1 MLDAFI
7 IQELKRREQERLRQ
21 ERQRPQLE
29 IPQHDERR
37 DGDSNERQSDSDAPP
52 STVVHID
59 I

>member
-21 ERQRPQLE
+21 ERQRPVLE
-29 IPQHDERR
+29 IPRHDDR
-37 DGDSNERQSDSDAPP
+37 DREADERQSEGEAPP